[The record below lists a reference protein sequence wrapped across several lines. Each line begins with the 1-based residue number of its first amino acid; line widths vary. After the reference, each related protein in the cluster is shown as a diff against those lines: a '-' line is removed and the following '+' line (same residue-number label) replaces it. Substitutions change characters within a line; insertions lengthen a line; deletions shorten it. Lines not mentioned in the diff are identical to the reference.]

1 MLKWLARTGRFRP
14 RPPDLAAAL
23 TLLGGVV
30 IAFALAIGL
39 HGAEHE
45 RARSE
50 FLQRAETRYAA
61 VTNSFGDALDVLQA
75 TNSLFQAVG
84 AVRREQFGAF
94 VRPLMQAHPYLEAV
108 IYHRVVEAG
117 ARAAYEAQ
125 QGRERPGFRIVER
138 GAGAGLVPAPERSR
152 YLVAEY
158 AEPMKGYQNLLGYD
172 ALSFPLQA
180 RAFARAVDS
189 GQPVASVLLPLIPL
203 AAGQR
208 PMGVVLSMPL
218 YPPGVP
224 PASAAARRSSVLG
237 DVTVVLDMAG
247 LVGSNLANAKLL
259 GDAGITVELDEMGA
273 QGMRTAYRYDR
284 MDHRAMPAWRGWL
297 GEEIFRVRRPFEFA
311 GQRWELDQAGR
322 STDMDVGVA
331 PLTVLAL
338 GCLLSVALAA
348 WVRSR
353 SERAGRIE
361 ALVERRTAD
370 LEYAL
375 GKSHLYLRAIEASA
389 NAIIL
394 VDATQPGL
402 PIEYVNPAF
411 ERMRGFSAAEFVGQ
425 DLVELAGQEPDQPAV
440 AELRQAVRERRPGQA
455 SMRLRHKDG
464 RELYAEVYIAPVYD
478 GAAEPAHFVITQYDV
493 TTAKRYEAELEVRA
507 RYDTLTGLAN
517 RALLQDRIEAAIAL
531 AGRDTAVWVA
541 ALDLDHFKYVNDTL
555 GHGAGDEMLKAVA
568 ARVQGAVGRAD
579 TVARTGGDEF
589 VLVLP
594 GRADESEAAA
604 TVQAVLDALA
614 EPLRLHGQE
623 LVMTG
628 SAGLAAWPADGV
640 DAAALIQHAEVAMYR
655 AKDLGRNAVQFYTPA
670 MNARARERMA
680 LEGALRSAVTHGEFE
695 LHYQPQVDLV
705 SGSVV
710 GLEALIRWRHP
721 ILGMVLPDR
730 FIHLAEETGLIVPI
744 GAWVLRTACRQNRDW
759 QQAGLGPMRIA
770 VNLSARQ
777 FAQPGLVRE
786 IARVLEETGLPPD
799 SLEIELTETLMMVD
813 VEAAIRIMGEL
824 KRMGVKLSI
833 DDFGTGYSSLSYL
846 RRFPVDV
853 LKIDRSFVRDIAG
866 SEDGAAMVGAIIAL
880 ARGLRMRVIAEG
892 VETEAELNYL
902 KLRGCD
908 EVQGHVYARAVPGAA
923 VEAMLRSGRQV
934 RPQNAAA

>member
-1 MLKWLARTGRFRP
+1 MSNWIARLRRVRL
-14 RPPDLAAAL
+14 RPPDIAAAL
-23 TLLGGVV
+23 ILVGGVA
-30 IAFALAIGL
+30 IACALAVGL
-39 HGAEHE
+39 HDAERE

-50 FLQRAETRYAA
+50 FLQRAESRYSA
-61 VTNSFGDALDVLQA
+61 VTNSFSDALDVLQA
-75 TNSLFQAVG
+75 SNALLQSVG
-84 AVRREQFGAF
+84 TVGRGQFSAF
-94 VRPLMQAHPYLEAV
+94 VHPLMQTHPYLEAV
-108 IYHRVVEAG
+108 ILHRVVDDSG
-117 ARAAYEAQ
+117 RAAYEAQ
-125 QGRERPGFRIVER
+125 QGRQRPGFRIVER
-138 GAGAGLVPAPERSR
+138 AARGGLAPAAERAR

-158 AEPMKGYQNLLGYD
+158 VEPMQGFESLLGYD
-172 ALSFPLQA
+172 ALSFAPQA
-180 RAFARAVDS
+180 RAFERAVDS
-189 GQPVASVLLPLIPL
+189 GQAAASVLLPLVPL
-203 AAGQR
+203 APGQH
-208 PMGVVLSMPL
+208 PMGVVLSMPW
-218 YPPGVP
+218 YRPGALP
-224 PASAAARRSSVLG
+224 RDAAARRAGVQG
-237 DVTVVLDMAG
+237 DVSVVLDVAA
-247 LVGSNLANAKLL
+247 LVGRNLASANLL
-259 GDAGITVELDEMGA
+259 GAAGVSVELVGMDQ
-273 QGMRTAYRYDR
+273 QGMHTAYRYDR
-284 MDHRAMPAWRGWL
+284 MQHRAAPAWHGWL
-297 GEEIFRVRRPFEFA
+297 GEEIFRVRRPFEVA
-311 GQRWELDQAGR
+311 GQHWELRQACR
-322 STDMDVGVA
+322 STDLGGGAA
-331 PLTVLAL
+331 PIAVLVL
-338 GCLLSVALAA
+338 GCLLSAALAA
-348 WVRSR
+348 WVRGR
-353 SERAGRIE
+353 VLRAGQIE

-370 LEYAL
+370 LAQAL
-375 GKSHLYLRAIEASA
+375 GQSHLYLRAIEASA

-394 VDATQPGL
+394 VDATQAGY
-402 PIEYVNPAF
+402 PIDYVNPAF
-411 ERMRGFSAAEFVGQ
+411 ERMRGFSAAEIVGQ
-425 DLVELAGQEPDQPAV
+425 HLVELAGQEPDQPGV
-440 AELRQAVRERRPGQA
+440 AALRQAIRERRPGHV
-455 SMRLRHKDG
+455 SMQLRRKDG
-464 RELYAEVYIAPVYD
+464 RDLYAEVYIAPVYD
-478 GAAEPAHFVITQYDV
+478 GSGGVGHFVITQYDV
-493 TTAKRYEAELEVRA
+493 TMAKCYEAELEVRA

-531 AGRDTAVWVA
+531 AGNRAAVWVA

-568 ARVQGAVGRAD
+568 ARMQRVAGRAD

-589 VLVLP
+589 ALVLP

-628 SAGLAAWPADGV
+628 SAGLAAWPADGI
-640 DAAALIQHAEVAMYR
+640 DAATLIQHAEVAMYR

-670 MNARARERMA
+670 MNARARERLA
-680 LEGALRSAVTHGEFE
+680 LEGALRSALTHGEFE
-695 LHYQPQVDLV
+695 LYYQPQVDLE

-744 GAWVLRTACRQNRDW
+744 GAWVLRTACRQVRDW
-759 QQAGLGPMRIA
+759 QQAGYGTMRIA

-786 IARVLEETGLPPD
+786 IERVLEETGLAPG
-799 SLEIELTETLMMVD
+799 SLEIELTESLMMVD

-892 VETEAELNYL
+892 VETEAELDYL

-908 EVQGHVYARAVPGAA
+908 EVQGHVYARAVSGAE

-934 RPQNAAA
+934 QPQGTAA